1 MIHYVYRLTYLGET
15 SPKYYIGKHSGNI
28 GDLGTKYFTSSK
40 IVRKIFKKD
49 PKSFKTKI
57 IRVFDTCTQAL
68 AFESK
73 ILRRVD
79 ACRNKLFFNQSNY
92 SYYTKDRT
100 SLVTVFD
107 NILHCK
113 RSISCDEYYANKDR
127 YISDH
132 KGLTIFKD
140 SDGNIIRC
148 SNSFASEHNLVGVN
162 KGVVFALNGSGEY
175 VRLTQDEYLR
185 NKDKFKVNTTGN
197 VVCKDTVTGE
207 TKRVSKEEFD
217 SNPNLKGVYDK
228 YQFKICPLCNKQI
241 SVQNYD
247 RHINRHK
254 ARILWVTDGKDTW
267 KCTEEKYLLKYKD
280 KFNIIQKNKDNTIGY
295 IDGKPYNIRFVGRI
309 RKNFYLE

>member
-28 GDLGTKYFTSSK
+28 SDLGTKYFTSSK
-40 IVRKIFKKD
+40 IVREMFKKD

-57 IRVFDTCTQAL
+57 IRVFETCTQAL

-107 NILHCK
+107 KILQCK
-113 RSISCDEYYANKDR
+113 RSISCDEFYANRER
-127 YISDH
+127 YITDH
-132 KGLTIFKD
+132 DGLTIFKD

-175 VRLTQDEYLR
+175 VRLTQDEYRR

-228 YQFKICPLCNKQI
+228 YHFKICPLCNKQI

-254 ARILWVTDGKDTW
+254 TRSLWVTDGKDTW